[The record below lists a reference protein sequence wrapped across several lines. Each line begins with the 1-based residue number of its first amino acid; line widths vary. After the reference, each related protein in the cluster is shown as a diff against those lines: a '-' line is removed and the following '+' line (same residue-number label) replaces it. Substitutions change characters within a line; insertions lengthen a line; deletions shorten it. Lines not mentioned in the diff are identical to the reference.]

1 MKRIAC
7 ILVAA
12 LIGLAA
18 CRPAA
23 PPVTAAH
30 AEWAQSQW
38 PSITRDDVERG
49 RQLYMTKCSACHRPR
64 DPMEHAPGEWPGE
77 IAEMQERA
85 HLAPDEV
92 MLIEHYVV
100 TVASMK

>member
-1 MKRIAC
+1 MKRLAA
-7 ILVAA
+7 ILVATLVA
-12 LIGLAA
+12 VAA

-30 AEWAQSQW
+30 AEWAASQW
-38 PSITRDDVERG
+38 PAITRADLERG